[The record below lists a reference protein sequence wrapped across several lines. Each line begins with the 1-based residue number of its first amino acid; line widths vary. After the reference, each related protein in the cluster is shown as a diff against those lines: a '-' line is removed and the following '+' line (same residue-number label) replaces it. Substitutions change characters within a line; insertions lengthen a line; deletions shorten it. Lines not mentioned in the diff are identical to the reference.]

1 MLNKFFFYNKKNINK
16 KNFVFRFTLFIIV
29 FCYSFNIIKLTINGF
44 NDPDIPFSFLHNVDL
59 IFHEAG
65 HLIFS
70 FFGELTTALGGTMM
84 QLIVPISCMYVLL
97 VKSKDPFG
105 SSICFWWV
113 GENFL
118 DISIYMNDAERMWLP
133 LLGGRFGHSAPYGVH
148 DWNYIFTELNVLG
161 LCQYFAKF
169 VFFLGFLI
177 IIISLMWALILLIN
191 HYSLIKHDL
200 RK

>member
-1 MLNKFFFYNKKNINK
+1 MKFLFYNKENITK
-16 KNFVFRFTLFIIV
+16 KIFILRLTLLIIV
-29 FCYSFNIIKLTINGF
+29 FFYSFSVIKLTINGF

-70 FFGELTTALGGTMM
+70 FFGDLIAALGGTIM
-84 QLIVPISCMYVLL
+84 QLLIPMICMYVLL

-105 SSICFWWV
+105 GAICFWWI

-133 LLGGRFGHSAPYGVH
+133 LLGGRFGHSSPYGVH
-148 DWNYIFTELNVLG
+148 DWNYILNELNVLEY
-161 LCQYFAKF
+161 CQIFSKAVF
-169 VFFLGFLI
+169 VFGLLI
-177 IIISLMWALILLIN
+177 MIVSMIWALILLIN
-191 HYSLIKHDL
+191 HYNLIK
-200 RK
+200 KIS

>member
-1 MLNKFFFYNKKNINK
+1 MKFLFYNKENITK
-16 KNFVFRFTLFIIV
+16 KIFILRLTLLIIV
-29 FCYSFNIIKLTINGF
+29 FFYSFGVIKLTINGF

-70 FFGELTTALGGTMM
+70 FFGDLIAALGGTMM
-84 QLIVPISCMYVLL
+84 QLLIPMICMYVLL

-105 SSICFWWV
+105 GSICFWWI

-133 LLGGRFGHSAPYGVH
+133 LLGGRFGHSSPYGVH
-148 DWNYIFTELNVLG
+148 DWNYILNELNVLEY
-161 LCQYFAKF
+161 CQIFSKAVF
-169 VFFLGFLI
+169 VFGLLI
-177 IIISLMWALILLIN
+177 MIVSMIWALILLIN
-191 HYSLIKHDL
+191 HYNLIKKL
-200 RK
+200 AKYK

>member
-1 MLNKFFFYNKKNINK
+1 MKFLFYNKENITK
-16 KNFVFRFTLFIIV
+16 KIFILRLTLLIIV
-29 FCYSFNIIKLTINGF
+29 FFYSFSVIKLTINGF

-70 FFGELTTALGGTMM
+70 FFGDLIAALGGTMM
-84 QLIVPISCMYVLL
+84 QLLIPMICMYVLL

-105 SSICFWWV
+105 GSICFWWI

-133 LLGGRFGHSAPYGVH
+133 LLGGRFGHSSPYGVH
-148 DWNYIFTELNVLG
+148 DWNYILNELNVLEY
-161 LCQYFAKF
+161 CQIFSKAVF
-169 VFFLGFLI
+169 VFGLLI
-177 IIISLMWALILLIN
+177 MIVSMIWALILLIN
-191 HYSLIKHDL
+191 HYDLIK
-200 RK
+200 KIS

>member
-1 MLNKFFFYNKKNINK
+1 MKFLFYNKENITK
-16 KNFVFRFTLFIIV
+16 KIFILRLTLLIIV
-29 FCYSFNIIKLTINGF
+29 FFYSFSVIKLTINGF

-70 FFGELTTALGGTMM
+70 FFGDLIAALGGTMM
-84 QLIVPISCMYVLL
+84 QLLIPMICMYVLL

-105 SSICFWWV
+105 GTICFWWI

-133 LLGGRFGHSAPYGVH
+133 LLGGRFGHSSPYGVH
-148 DWNYIFTELNVLG
+148 DWNYILNELNVLEYCQIFSKAVFVVG
-161 LCQYFAKF
+161 L
-169 VFFLGFLI
+169 LI
-177 IIISLMWALILLIN
+177 MIVSMIWALILLIN
-191 HYSLIKHDL
+191 HYNLIK
-200 RK
+200 KIS

>member
-1 MLNKFFFYNKKNINK
+1 MKFLFYNKENITK
-16 KNFVFRFTLFIIV
+16 KIFILRLTLLIIV
-29 FCYSFNIIKLTINGF
+29 FFYSFSVIKLTINGF

-70 FFGELTTALGGTMM
+70 FFGDLITALGGTMM
-84 QLIVPISCMYVLL
+84 QLLIPMICMYALL

-105 SSICFWWV
+105 GAICFWWI

-133 LLGGRFGHSAPYGVH
+133 LLGGRFGHSSPYGVQ
-148 DWNYIFTELNVLG
+148 DWNYILNELNILEY
-161 LCQYFAKF
+161 CQIFSKVVF
-169 VFFLGFLI
+169 VFGFLI
-177 IIISLMWALILLIN
+177 MLVSLIWALILLIN
-191 HYSLIKHDL
+191 HYNLIK
-200 RK
+200 KFS